1 MDNISGRRAKRIQG
15 YDLARGVAVF
25 AMVIID
31 FKAFFC
37 IDETFPEWLYTLIE
51 YMDRRAAVTLVMI
64 AGAGMTLMSRKAGLA
79 KSRNTLFKRAVFLM
93 LCGILLFRIWPA
105 DILHF
110 YGFFI
115 LTGPAMAQ
123 LSGAGLLAGAAVFW
137 LVSFLGLSDS
147 VCGYLENL
155 TAGSLSNQ
163 LADLFFTGYYPVFPW
178 AALYL
183 FGMWLGRQDLKNR
196 HVTITL
202 LGSGLLAAVLS
213 ECAGYFIPGM
223 AVKTILAHGASD
235 ETAAYIFILLSKL
248 TVMDLTLPSPISII
262 SGAGT
267 GLCVIMLS
275 FLCVTG
281 LKQGPPQYFLIA
293 GKNTLS
299 LYVLH
304 ILFIK
309 GVENVPGIGEDYP
322 VLWCTAGAI
331 LFIAAYTLLMHQWL
345 KKFTMGPLEGAMR
358 YFPFVNAPRIVKSI
372 LVPVRDNSTD
382 INRNKK
388 LLQKGKKRIYFS
400 HFAGPN
406 TDETGQLTVKT
417 KR

>member
-1 MDNISGRRAKRIQG
+1 MNNISENRAKRIQG
-15 YDLARGVAVF
+15 YDLARGVAIF

-31 FKAFFC
+31 FKTFFC

-51 YMDRRAAVTLVMI
+51 YMDRRAAAILVML

-79 KSRNTLFKRAVFLM
+79 KSRDTLFRRALFLM
-93 LCGILLFRIWPA
+93 LCGILIARIWPA

-115 LTGPAMAQ
+115 LTGLAMAQ
-123 LSGAGLLAGAAVFW
+123 FSDPGLLVGAAVFW

-147 VCGYLENL
+147 FCVYLENF
-155 TAGSLSNQ
+155 TADSLPNQ
-163 LADLFFTGYYPVFPW
+163 LADLFFIGYYPIFPW
-178 AALYL
+178 ATLYL
-183 FGMWLGRQDLKNR
+183 LGMWLGRQDLKNR
-196 HVTITL
+196 HVKITL

-248 TVMDLTLPSPISII
+248 TVIDLTLPSPVSII
-262 SGAGT
+262 SAAGT

-275 FLCVTG
+275 FLCATG

-309 GVENVPGIGEDYP
+309 WVEHLPGIGEDYP

-331 LFIAAYTLLMHQWL
+331 LFIAAYTLLMRLWL
-345 KKFTMGPLEGAMR
+345 KKFAMGPLESAMR
-358 YFPFVNAPRIVKSI
+358 HFPFVKAHPIVKKY
-372 LVPVRDNSTD
+372 P
-382 INRNKK
+382 
-388 LLQKGKKRIYFS
+388 G
-400 HFAGPN
+400 AG
-406 TDETGQLTVKT
+406 TE
-417 KR
+417 